1 MRYLLPEY
9 DRGAFNSVDDLV
21 RMCYHNPLNGLWG
34 YPWHSLGQISTT
46 HNGLKLEN
54 VQYIKSNNGPGNQ
67 LNGVCFHD
75 GTDFFK
81 IWLNPSLEPHSVLF
95 ELTLIHE
102 LCHGYLGS
110 KKMHNAE
117 WRAYYGKAVIL
128 YSQLINLNLRDVEW
142 QIKHT
147 IRRYRSEELPDESF
161 ADYSLN
167 CELEL
172 EAILRA
178 VNDNIVNIERD
189 FLKLK
194 EMRNG
199 CHASTSV
206 TTPTPAYLASLPRK
220 VGTGFP
226 LK

>member
-9 DRGAFNSVDDLV
+9 DLAAFQAIDDLV
-21 RMCYHNPLNGLWG
+21 RMCYYNPLNKLWG
-34 YPWHSLGQISTT
+34 YPWNSLGQISTT
-46 HNGLKLEN
+46 HTGLKLEN
-54 VQYIKSNNGPGNQ
+54 IEYIQSNNGPGNQ

-75 GTDFFK
+75 GSDFFK
-81 IWLNPSLEPHSVLF
+81 VWLNPSLEPHSLLF

-110 KKMHNAE
+110 DKMHNAE
-117 WRAYYGKAVIL
+117 WRAYFGKVLIL
-128 YSQLINLNLRDVEW
+128 YSQLINPKLRDVEW
-142 QIKHT
+142 QVKHT
-147 IRRYRSEELPDESF
+147 IRRYRSEELPDEQFS
-161 ADYSLN
+161 DYSLN

-172 EAILRA
+172 EAILKD
-178 VNDNIVNIERD
+178 VHSNIVNIERD
-189 FLKLK
+189 FLQLK
-194 EMRNG
+194 EMRKG

-220 VGTGFP
+220 AGTESL

>member
-9 DRGAFNSVDDLV
+9 DIETFRGIDDLV
-21 RMCYHNPLNGLWG
+21 RLCYHNPLNMLWG
-34 YPWHSLGQISTT
+34 YPWYSLTQIGTT
-46 HNGLKLEN
+46 HEGLKPGDI
-54 VQYIKSNNGPGNQ
+54 QYIESNDAPDSQ

-75 GTDFFK
+75 GSESFK
-81 IWLNPSLEPHSVLF
+81 VWLNPTLEPHSLLF

-117 WRAYYGKAVIL
+117 WRAYYGKALIL
-128 YSQLINLNLRDVEW
+128 YSQLVNPALRDVEW
-142 QIKHT
+142 QVKH
-147 IRRYRSEELPDESF
+147 IVRRYRSEELPEEAF
-161 ADYSLN
+161 AEHSLN
-167 CELEL
+167 AELEL
-172 EAILRA
+172 EAIIQD
-178 VNDNIVNIERD
+178 VNSNIRHIEQD
-189 FLKLK
+189 FLQLK